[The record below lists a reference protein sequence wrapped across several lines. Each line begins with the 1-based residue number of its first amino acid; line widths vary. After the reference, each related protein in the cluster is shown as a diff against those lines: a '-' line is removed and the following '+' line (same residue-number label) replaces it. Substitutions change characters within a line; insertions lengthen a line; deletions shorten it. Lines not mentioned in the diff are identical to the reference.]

1 MSKPIPADAPRITLD
16 STTYMLDIVGMQE
29 NGESYYVKHPQRSQP
44 GATSEEDFWAE
55 WTLSSFHG
63 GERLKK
69 ILSKDDLESFRYDD
83 AESLD
88 EALLSKWGELKLAS
102 GVDLGLS
109 VSTSTSVS
117 DTLPMTVS
125 ADGTILIVGLSVT
138 PFIYTWTYA
147 GGWVAYSTG
156 TIAGSGTIT
165 DLITAGT
172 TYYAVRGGAVLTCT
186 GAPATANWSAVG
198 SYTTAVGVAY
208 VNGDLFVAKS
218 DGLYNHTD
226 STSISSEPL
235 TVVAGYRE
243 MVYAGRD
250 RRLFRY
256 DGKAFYLYD
265 ELPQGFTMTCLQ
277 PYRDI
282 LLIMGYF
289 KVRSGYKSAVYYI
302 KGSGEN
308 HLYSVGDYAA
318 DYRINAAAGS
328 DDEIFFANPKR
339 GGADRYDLEVGGI
352 SNGPALGAAYTI
364 PFKAMA
370 VCEGYLFYGN
380 WQGHAYG
387 TAQSTGNDTTHIK
400 LQAIASSTND
410 YYNGKTITF
419 NSGTGS
425 PATATISD
433 YDGTTKIATI
443 STVATPADG
452 TTVYTISPMKN
463 GVYYADLQAPTLYD
477 TSGWLTTAEYDF
489 GWSNSVKLF
498 KDIRIECRALASGQ
512 GIEVQYSTNGGTTY
526 TSAGTTTYTADGAA
540 TGETYTL
547 DNVSGTTIKLKILL
561 TGGGTNTPTL
571 TKVVVRAARC
581 IDTKDMW
588 DLRLYIADD
597 ATKRAA
603 LEASYA
609 KQTQLAFT
617 DVDRSSTAKV
627 IIESLAMPLMIDEKG
642 DSLRPRLRLREV

>member
-1 MSKPIPADAPRITLD
+1 MSKPLDPKSPRITLD
-16 STTYMLDIVGMQE
+16 GTTYMLDIVGMQE
-29 NGESYYVKHPQRSQP
+29 NGESYYVKYPQRSQP
-44 GATSEEDFWAE
+44 RPTEENEFWAE
-55 WTLSSFHG
+55 WTLTSFHG

-69 ILSKDDLESFRYDD
+69 ILSKEDLESFRYDD
-83 AESLD
+83 AQNLD
-88 EALLSKWGELKLAS
+88 QALLSQWGELRLNS
-102 GVDLGLS
+102 VLS
-109 VSTSTSVS
+109 CMKQANSTA
-117 DTLPMTVS
+117 LPMTVS
-125 ADGTILIVGLSVT
+125 ADGTILIVGLSIS
-138 PFIYTWTYA
+138 PYILTWTNA
-147 GGWVAYSTG
+147 GGWVDYSTG
-156 TIAGSGTIT
+156 TISGSGTIT

-186 GAPATANWSAVG
+186 GAPATANWSVVAGTVH
-198 SYTTAVGVAY
+198 TTAVGLAY
-208 VNGDLFVAKS
+208 VNGDLFVAKT
-218 DGLYNHTD
+218 DGLYNQTD
-226 STSISSEPL
+226 SVAITTEPL
-235 TVVAGYRE
+235 SVVAGYRE
-243 MVYAGRD
+243 VVYAGRD

-265 ELPQGFTMTCLQ
+265 ELPQGFNMTALI
-277 PYRDI
+277 PYRDV
-282 LLIMGYF
+282 LLILGYF
-289 KVRSGYKSAVYYI
+289 KIRSGYKSAVYYM

-308 HLYSVGDYAA
+308 HLYSVGDYSADWRMYAA
-318 DYRINAAAGS
+318 CGG
-328 DDEIFFANPKR
+328 DDEIFFANAKR

-352 SNGPALGAAYTI
+352 TNGPMRSSTTMAV
-364 PFKAMA
+364 PFKSMA
-370 VCEGYLFYGN
+370 VCEGYLYI
-380 WQGHAYG
+380 GHYVSG
-387 TAQSTGNDTTHIK
+387 DT
-400 LQAIASSTND
+400 S
-410 YYNGKTITF
+410 YNGIWQ
-419 NSGTGS
+419 
-425 PATATISD
+425 
-433 YDGTTKIATI
+433 
-443 STVATPADG
+443 
-452 TTVYTISPMKN
+452 
-463 GVYYADLQAPTLYD
+463 ADLQAPSNYAA
-477 TSGWLTTAEYDF
+477 SGWLTTAEYDF

-526 TSAGTTTYTADGAA
+526 VSAGTTTYTADGAA

-609 KQTQLAFT
+609 KQTQLSFT